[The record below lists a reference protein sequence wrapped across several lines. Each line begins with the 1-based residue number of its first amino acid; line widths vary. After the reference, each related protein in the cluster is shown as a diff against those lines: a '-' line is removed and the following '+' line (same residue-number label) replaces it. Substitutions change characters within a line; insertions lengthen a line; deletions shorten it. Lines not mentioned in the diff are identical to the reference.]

1 MAISKSD
8 AMKKIRQ
15 SITRFDNATQDF
27 AFSGSMDS
35 FDALGAKLN
44 HQSKRKALEALI
56 EQILDEGVE
65 DDARGQS
72 QEVH

>member
-1 MAISKSD
+1 
-8 AMKKIRQ
+8 
-15 SITRFDNATQDF
+15 
-27 AFSGSMDS
+27 MDR
-35 FDALGAKLN
+35 FDALDSKLN

-65 DDARGQS
+65 DDARGQG

>member
-15 SITRFDNATQDF
+15 SITRFDKAAQDF
-27 AFSGSMDS
+27 AFSGSMDR
-35 FDALGAKLN
+35 FDALDSKLN

-65 DDARGQS
+65 DDARGQG